1 MTRVGLFGG
10 SFNPVHWG
18 HIRLA
23 EQIAEL
29 SPDIDEVWFNISPA
43 NPLKGALPG
52 ATDADRL
59 AMLQQA
65 CAGSRDR
72 IRVCDVEFSLPR
84 PSFTINTL
92 KALSAKYPDHQFTVL
107 IGADNW
113 LCFDRWRAS
122 EEIISD
128 YGVTVY
134 PRQGCNVDPAALPDG
149 VRYVDAPLFDVSS
162 TELRQAISSG
172 CDAAYLRRWLPEPV
186 IEYIST
192 HHLYNQ
198 NPEKLCN

>member
-10 SFNPVHWG
+10 SFNPVHLG

-23 EQIAEL
+23 EQIAKL
-29 SPDIDEVWFNISPA
+29 SPDLDEVWLNISPA
-43 NPLKGALPG
+43 NPLKRALPG

-59 AMLQQA
+59 AMLQLA
-65 CAGSRDR
+65 CAGHDSL
-72 IRVCDVEFSLPR
+72 RVCDVEFHLPR

-92 KALSAKYPDHQFTVL
+92 KALSANYPDHQFAVL

-113 LCFDRWRAS
+113 LCFDRWRAAD
-122 EEIISD
+122 EIIAN

-134 PRQGCNVDPAALPDG
+134 PRQGSDIDPASLPAG
-149 VRYVDAPLFDVSS
+149 VRYVDAPLLDISS
-162 TELRQAISSG
+162 TELRQALSAG
-172 CDAAYLRRWLPEPV
+172 NNCALLRRWLPATV

-198 NPEKLCN
+198 NPEKLCS